1 MHLYFLLLTYKLE
14 QKKLSKKSRKEMNTT
29 NIREKKDKT
38 HNTYITHKHTDK
50 WTKYNQEW
58 IVENNPK

>member
-1 MHLYFLLLTYKLE
+1 
-14 QKKLSKKSRKEMNTT
+14 MNTT